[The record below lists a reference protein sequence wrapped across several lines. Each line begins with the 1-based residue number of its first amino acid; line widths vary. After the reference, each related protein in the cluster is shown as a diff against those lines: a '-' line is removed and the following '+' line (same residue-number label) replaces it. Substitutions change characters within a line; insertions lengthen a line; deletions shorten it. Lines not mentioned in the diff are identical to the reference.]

1 MKAKKDFIL
10 RNVAGEFMLVPTG
23 DEIKSFNGTLILN
36 EQAAFVWEKLQSSIS
51 RKVLLDDILNE
62 YDTDEKTAAQ
72 DLDDLLT
79 SFLDLGII
87 EK

>member
-1 MKAKKDFIL
+1 
-10 RNVAGEFMLVPTG
+10 MLVPTG

>member
-23 DEIKSFNGTLILN
+23 DEIKSFNGTLMLN

>member
-1 MKAKKDFIL
+1 MKARKNFIL
-10 RNVAGEFMLVPTG
+10 RNVAGEYMLVPTG
-23 DEIKSFNGTLILN
+23 DEIKSFNGTLMLN

-79 SFLDLGII
+79 RFLDLGII

>member
-1 MKAKKDFIL
+1 
-10 RNVAGEFMLVPTG
+10 
-23 DEIKSFNGTLILN
+23 

-79 SFLDLGII
+79 RFLDLGII

>member
-10 RNVAGEFMLVPTG
+10 RNVAGEYMLVPTG
-23 DEIKSFNGTLILN
+23 DEIKSFNGTLMLN

-79 SFLDLGII
+79 RFLDLGII

>member
-1 MKAKKDFIL
+1 MKARKNFIL
-10 RNVAGEFMLVPTG
+10 RNVAGEYMLVPTG
-23 DEIKSFNGTLILN
+23 DEIKSFNGTLMLN

-62 YDTDEKTAAQ
+62 YDADEKTAAQ

-79 SFLDLGII
+79 RFLDLGII

>member
-10 RNVAGEFMLVPTG
+10 RNVAGEYMLVPTG
-23 DEIKSFNGTLILN
+23 DEIKSFNGTLMLN

>member
-1 MKAKKDFIL
+1 LKAKKDFIL
-10 RNVAGEFMLVPTG
+10 RNVAGEYMLVPTG
-23 DEIKSFNGTLILN
+23 DEIKSFNGTLMLN

-79 SFLDLGII
+79 RFLDLGII

>member
-1 MKAKKDFIL
+1 
-10 RNVAGEFMLVPTG
+10 MLVPTG
-23 DEIKSFNGTLILN
+23 DEIKSFNGTLMLN